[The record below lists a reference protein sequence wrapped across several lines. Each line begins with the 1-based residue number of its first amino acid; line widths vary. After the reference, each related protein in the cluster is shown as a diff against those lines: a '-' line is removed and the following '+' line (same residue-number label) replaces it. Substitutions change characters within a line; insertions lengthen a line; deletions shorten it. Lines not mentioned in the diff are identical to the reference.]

1 MQKDL
6 QSLIYSLITLILFI
20 ACGTTSEVKTTS
32 AAISNDAA
40 KAIIAVRNTVFS
52 DAVAKNDS
60 VTFVNCYTDS
70 LCLYAP
76 NAPEICT
83 KDGVGKFF
91 SMMQQMGTKGL
102 ILNTKDVFCGKDII
116 TETGTYE
123 IQIANNQSVDK
134 GKFIVVW
141 KQENGIWKMHRD
153 IFNSNIP
160 VVPIIAKK

>member
-76 NAPEICT
+76 EICN
-83 KDGVGKFF
+83 K
-91 SMMQQMGTKGL
+91 
-102 ILNTKDVFCGKDII
+102 
-116 TETGTYE
+116 
-123 IQIANNQSVDK
+123 NN
-134 GKFIVVW
+134 I
-141 KQENGIWKMHRD
+141 
-153 IFNSNIP
+153 
-160 VVPIIAKK
+160 